1 MIQSD
6 ADKVIAPEEDLC
18 PNLVLLLA
26 GSCAIALVSTAYL
39 PWPIAI
45 ASTALGALMIAGA
58 DVDART
64 YLLPD
69 SITWG
74 TIACG
79 IIAGALDPV
88 DPGLSVGMAIARAA
102 GTALT
107 LALMRWCYASLR
119 GREGLGFGDIKLAA
133 GVGAWLPLEF
143 VPFCFGLAAAGAL
156 VAVISGHLGGQVID
170 RTTKVP
176 FGAFLCP
183 ALWLVYYASVLT
195 R

>member
-45 ASTALGALMIAGA
+45 ASTALGALMIAGG

-79 IIAGALDPV
+79 SIAGALDPV

-107 LALMRWCYASLR
+107 LALMRWCYASVR

-156 VAVISGHLGGQVID
+156 VAVLLGLLGGRVID
-170 RTTKVP
+170 RKKKLT
-176 FGAFLCP
+176 FGGFDCSAF
-183 ALWLVYYASVLT
+183 WLVHIVSG
-195 R
+195 

>member
-6 ADKVIAPEEDLC
+6 ADKVIAPDEDLR
-18 PNLVLLLA
+18 PDLALLLA

-45 ASTALGALMIAGA
+45 ASTALGALMIAGG

-64 YLLPD
+64 YLLPN

-79 IIAGALDPV
+79 IVAGALDPF
-88 DPGLSVGMAIARAA
+88 DPWLGVGMAIARAA

-107 LALMRWCYASLR
+107 LAIVRWCYASLR

-133 GVGAWLPLEF
+133 GVGAWLPFEI
-143 VPFCFGLAAAGAL
+143 VPFCFGLAVAGAL
-156 VAVISGHLGGQVID
+156 VAVILGHLGGQVID

-183 ALWLVYYASVLT
+183 ALWLVFYASMLP